1 MKTETQNLFR
11 VAIVGAA
18 SLKGKELKDV
28 LEERNFPAAE
38 IKLLDDD
45 ESLGQLERVQ
55 DEVALVQPV
64 GRDEL
69 AQMDFTFFASEEE
82 FTRKKW
88 KLAREAGSAIVDM
101 SYALENEPNVPVSAP
116 WIERELGE
124 ITQFTLESSSIV
136 TAHPAAVALALL
148 LLRAKKAGAIRS
160 SIATIFEPVSE
171 QGRQG
176 MDELHEQTVNLLS
189 FQQMPTAV
197 FDAQVAFNML
207 DRYGRA
213 SARPLEATERRI
225 AAHLRKLLGM
235 HAPMPAMTVVQAPVF
250 HAHTFSIYI
259 ELDKSIAA
267 GDFARCLAGE
277 HVQIARAPEDSPSN
291 VNVAGKDEIMV
302 AVRRDVVHVNSF
314 WLWAAVDNLRL
325 AALTA
330 ADCATA
336 LAAVRPHGKVQ

>member
-11 VAIVGAA
+11 VAIVGGT

-28 LEERNFPAAE
+28 LEERNFPASE

-55 DEVALVQPV
+55 DEVTLVQPV

-69 AQMDFTFFASEEE
+69 AQMDFTFFASDEE

-88 KLAREAGSAIVDM
+88 KMAREAGSAIVDM
-101 SYALENEPNVPVSAP
+101 SYALENEPGIPLGAP
-116 WIERELGE
+116 WVEREMG
-124 ITQFTLESSSIV
+124 QPAHFTLESSSIV
-136 TAHPAAVALALL
+136 AAHPAAVVLALI
-148 LLRAKKAGAIRS
+148 LLRARKAGDVRMSA
-160 SIATIFEPVSE
+160 ATVFQPVSE
-171 QGRQG
+171 QGSRG
-176 MDELHEQTVNLLS
+176 MDELHQQTVNLLS
-189 FQQMPTAV
+189 FQTMPTGV
-197 FDAQVAFNML
+197 FDSQVAFNML
-207 DRYGRA
+207 DRFGKT
-213 SARPLEATERRI
+213 SAHQIDATEHRI
-225 AAHLRKLLGM
+225 GSHLRRLLAG
-235 HAPMPAMTVVQAPVF
+235 HAPMPSLMLVQAPVF
-250 HAHTFSIYI
+250 HAHTFSIYL
-259 ELDKSIAA
+259 EMGNSISA
-267 GDFARCLAGE
+267 GDFARALAGE
-277 HVQIARAPEDSPSN
+277 HVLIARTPEDSPSN

-302 AVRRDVVHVNSF
+302 AVRRDAVHENGF